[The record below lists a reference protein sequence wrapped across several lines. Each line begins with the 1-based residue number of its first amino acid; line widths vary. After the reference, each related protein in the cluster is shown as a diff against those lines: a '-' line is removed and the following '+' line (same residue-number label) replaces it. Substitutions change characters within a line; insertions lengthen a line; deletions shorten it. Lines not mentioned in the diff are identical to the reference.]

1 MPKNFPEEFMKKIG
15 IVFDCDGTLI
25 DSENQVIQSIQFSL
39 EKLGAPEHSAP
50 EIKKLF
56 GPGADQILLTLLDGD
71 ESKASKAF
79 DYYLESQT
87 KKAMEMKVYPEVRS
101 LLDAIKSAGIPMG
114 LVTGRHSQDLEIVLN
129 AHQLKKYFYVIVS
142 DDDLRL
148 PKPSPEGLLNA
159 AYLMKLPIEDI
170 YYVGDA
176 KTDLQTATFANANG
190 VAALWDER
198 VDAEEMRLENPVMMA
213 ESPLQILKLLS

>member
-1 MPKNFPEEFMKKIG
+1 MKKIG

-39 EKLGAPEHSAP
+39 EKLGGPEHSAP

-56 GPGADQILLTLLDGD
+56 GPGANQILLQLLDND
-71 ESKASKAF
+71 ESKAAKAF

-101 LLDAIKSAGIPMG
+101 LLDLLKEAGVPLG

-129 AHQLKKYFYVIVS
+129 AHQLKKYFYVIVT

-176 KTDLQTATFANANG
+176 KTDIQTAHNAHANG
-190 VAALWDER
+190 VAALWDSR
-198 VDAEEMRLENPVMMA
+198 VDKEVMRLENPAMMA
-213 ESPLQILKLLS
+213 ESPLAIMKLIK